1 MNVVQDLFAVVAAAD
16 LQFPYLGIVLIG
28 AGVVLVC
35 IGVIFWRRA
44 SRPGAIEQP
53 TEDAASD
60 APEGNPQEK

>member
-28 AGVVLVC
+28 TGVVLVC
-35 IGVIFWRRA
+35 IGVVFWRRA